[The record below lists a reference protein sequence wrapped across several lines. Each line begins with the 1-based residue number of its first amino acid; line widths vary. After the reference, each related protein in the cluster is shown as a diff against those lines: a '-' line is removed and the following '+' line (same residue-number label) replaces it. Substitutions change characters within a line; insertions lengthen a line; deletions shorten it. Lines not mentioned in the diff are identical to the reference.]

1 MKQTQI
7 SPTRERKRAFVIGK
21 KSIGTPEN
29 KVKVKVKVSSGFV
42 IGPYFFNL
50 FFNIFN
56 FPLFFLAKRD
66 KERES
71 RFVAFYNF
79 G

>member
-29 KVKVKVKVSSGFV
+29 KVKVKVSSGFV
-42 IGPYFFNL
+42 IGPYFLIYFL
-50 FFNIFN
+50 IFLIFPFFSWRNEI
-56 FPLFFLAKRD
+56 K
-66 KERES
+66 RES
-71 RFVAFYNF
+71 RFFAFYNF